1 MEFTLKSM
9 YNLDD
14 ELEIVLTGILKVKK
28 LEDLNHTLLNRT
40 NKDVVVRLV
49 QSLGKLL
56 EKSASL
62 LKLAAADLDSV
73 KSTQL
78 KNQSI
83 LI

>member
-1 MEFTLKSM
+1 MKSM